1 MNFVNKTITQFLI
14 FAVNLFAQ
22 QYLSEQMKIADSLFS
37 AEKYFDAITEY
48 KRLLYFDSTKQFSF
62 QANLK
67 IGLSYKEG
75 GKLSES
81 IKYFTLAEIN
91 AANSKQLF
99 ESKIYQ
105 VRSNIL
111 RRTTARADK
120 ILDELESDNRLTE
133 FKREIKYWRAWNKIF
148 SDEWEEASKLFSQ
161 LNETK
166 LAELCLNTH
175 NKLYSVDF
183 AKYSSMILPGIG
195 QFYTGEYLSGLISLA
210 WNLFSG
216 YVTINA
222 FNSDRV
228 FDGIITANLLWF
240 RFYRGNFQNAEKFA
254 KEKNLLITN
263 QTLQFLN
270 DRFDGLKP

>member
-1 MNFVNKTITQFLI
+1 MNFVNKIFLHFLI
-14 FAVNLFAQ
+14 IIINIFPQ
-22 QYLSEQMKIADSLFS
+22 EYLYEQLRYADSLFNT
-37 AEKYFDAITEY
+37 EKYFDAITEY

-81 IKYFTLAEIN
+81 IKYFTLAEMN

-120 ILDELESDNRLTE
+120 ILDELESDKRLIE

-148 SDEWEEASKLFSQ
+148 SDEWEEASELFSQ

-183 AKYSSMILPGIG
+183 AKYSSMILPGLG
-195 QFYTGEYLSGLISLA
+195 QFYTGEYVSGLISLV
-210 WNLFSG
+210 WNLVSG
-216 YVTINA
+216 YLTINA

-228 FDGIITANLLWF
+228 FDGIVTANLLWF

-254 KEKNLLITN
+254 MEKNFTITN

-270 DRFDGLKP
+270 DKFDGLKP

>member
-14 FAVNLFAQ
+14 FAANLFAQ
-22 QYLSEQMKIADSLFS
+22 QYFSEQMKIADSLFS

>member
-1 MNFVNKTITQFLI
+1 MNFVNKIITQLLI

-37 AEKYFDAITEY
+37 SEKYFDAITEY
-48 KRLLYFDSTKQFSF
+48 KRLLYFDSTKHFSF
-62 QANLK
+62 QANFK
-67 IGLSYKEG
+67 IGLAYKEG
-75 GKLSES
+75 GKFSEA
-81 IKYFTLAEIN
+81 IKYFTLAEMN

-99 ESKIYQ
+99 DSKIYQ

-133 FKREIKYWRAWNKIF
+133 FEREIKYWRAWNKIF

-195 QFYTGEYLSGLISLA
+195 QFYTGEYVSGLISLA

-216 YVTINA
+216 YLTINA
-222 FNSDRV
+222 FNSDRI

-254 KEKNLLITN
+254 MEKNFMITN
-263 QTLQFLN
+263 QTLQFIN
-270 DRFDGLKP
+270 DGFDGLKP

>member
-1 MNFVNKTITQFLI
+1 MNFVNKIITQLLI

-48 KRLLYFDSTKQFSF
+48 KRLLYFDSTKHFSF
-62 QANLK
+62 QANFK
-67 IGLSYKEG
+67 IGLAYKEG
-75 GKLSES
+75 GKFSEA
-81 IKYFTLAEIN
+81 IKYFTLAEMN

-99 ESKIYQ
+99 DSKIYQ

-120 ILDELESDNRLTE
+120 ILDELESDNRLIE
-133 FKREIKYWRAWNKIF
+133 FEREIKYWRAWNKIF

-166 LAELCLNTH
+166 LAELCLNNH

-195 QFYTGEYLSGLISLA
+195 QFYTGEYVSGLISLA

-216 YVTINA
+216 YLTINA
-222 FNSDRV
+222 FNSDRI

-240 RFYRGNFQNAEKFA
+240 RFYRGNFQNAEKFSM
-254 KEKNLLITN
+254 EKNFMITN
-263 QTLQFLN
+263 QTLQFIN
-270 DRFDGLKP
+270 DCFDGLKP

>member
-1 MNFVNKTITQFLI
+1 MNFVNKTITQLLI

-62 QANLK
+62 QANFK

-75 GKLSES
+75 GKLSEA
-81 IKYFTLAEIN
+81 IKYFALAEMN
-91 AANSKQLF
+91 AVNSKQLF

-133 FKREIKYWRAWNKIF
+133 FEREIKYWRAWNKIF

-195 QFYTGEYLSGLISLA
+195 QFYTGEYVSGLISLA

-216 YVTINA
+216 YLTINA
-222 FNSDRV
+222 FNSDRI
-228 FDGIITANLLWF
+228 FDGMITANLLWF

-254 KEKNLLITN
+254 MEKNFMITN

-270 DRFDGLKP
+270 DSFDGLKP